1 MQTSAVAATSLDA
14 LDDGALVERA
24 RARDGAAVRLIM
36 QRHNR
41 RLYRTARSVLDD
53 DAEAEDVVQEA
64 YVRAFTHLDGFRGEA
79 KLSTWLTRI
88 ALNEALGRLR
98 RRRTTVG
105 LRDIDAIDDQG
116 EARVIYLPSA
126 RQDSDPEAAAARA
139 EVRRLLERAVDQL
152 PDPFRMV
159 FVLRDI
165 EEMSTEET
173 AVHLGLRP
181 ETVKTR
187 LHRARR
193 LLRQSLD
200 RTLSSAVSDVF
211 PCAGTRCT
219 RITQT
224 VLGRLGLPESPEE

>member
-1 MQTSAVAATSLDA
+1 MQSAAVAATGLDG
-14 LDDGALVERA
+14 LSDVALVERA
-24 RARDGAAVRLIM
+24 RNRDDAAVRLIM

-41 RLYRTARSVLDD
+41 RLFRVARGVLHD

-79 KLSTWLTRI
+79 QLSTWLTRI

-98 RRRTTVG
+98 RQRVTVE
-105 LRDIDAIDDQG
+105 LKDIDAINDQG
-116 EARVIYLPSA
+116 EARVIYLPFA
-126 RQDSDPEAAAARA
+126 RQDTDPEAAAGRA

-152 PDPFRMV
+152 PEQFRVV
-159 FVLRDI
+159 FMLRDI
-165 EEMSTEET
+165 EEMSVEET
-173 AVHLGLRP
+173 AAHLGLRT

-200 RTLSSAVSDVF
+200 KTLSSAVSEVF
-211 PCAGTRCT
+211 PCAGARCA
-219 RITQT
+219 RITEA
-224 VLGRLGLPESPEE
+224 VLERLRSSEHPHE